1 MLHANQQPPRH
12 HDHVRFAL
20 CALLSALGLLVCW
33 TPVLAHHG
41 GLGIEGDLV
50 QWALK
55 VDQWQDE
62 GIAQGHRIKFLSY
75 PRQPV
80 IDNGAR
86 LVFEIQSTAT
96 GQYVSGLT
104 AELEVR
110 APDGTQRL
118 LPLPEVTGVTAY
130 YETTLAFEQ
139 EGEHTLTLRSLAGG
153 VPFSTTFRKTVSR
166 STLHGDWPTLLG
178 YGTVLAAF
186 LVTWIGLVLSVQ
198 RRFVAAFEISNLRSQ
213 MPKS

>member
-1 MLHANQQPPRH
+1 MS
-12 HDHVRFAL
+12 
-20 CALLSALGLLVCW
+20 LLTCW

-62 GIAQGHRIKFLSY
+62 SIAQGHRIKFLSY

-80 IDNGAR
+80 VGNGTR

-96 GQYVSGLT
+96 GQYVSGLS

-118 LPLPEVTGVTAY
+118 LPLPEITGVTAY

-139 EGEHTLTLRSLAGG
+139 EGEYALTLHSVTAG
-153 VPFSTTFRKTVSR
+153 VPFSTTFRKAVSR

-198 RRFVAAFEISNLRSQ
+198 RRFAAVWSEPL
-213 MPKS
+213 

>member
-1 MLHANQQPPRH
+1 MYRAHQSQPRYHAQGR
-12 HDHVRFAL
+12 VACGTLL
-20 CALLSALGLLVCW
+20 CAIALLLFW

-80 IDNGAR
+80 VGNGTR

-104 AELEVR
+104 AELEVH

-118 LPLPEVTGVTAY
+118 LPLPEITGVTAY

-139 EGEHTLTLRSLAGG
+139 EGEYALTIRSVAAG
-153 VPFSTTFRKTVSR
+153 VPFDTTFRKAVSR

-186 LVTWIGLVLSVQ
+186 LVTWIGVVLSVQ
-198 RRFVAAFEISNLRSQ
+198 RRFAAVWNESL
-213 MPKS
+213 

>member
-1 MLHANQQPPRH
+1 MHHTYQSPRR
-12 HDHVRFAL
+12 HDDHGRVP
-20 CALLSALGLLVCW
+20 CCVLLVAIGLLVCW

-80 IDNGAR
+80 VGNGTR

-118 LPLPEVTGVTAY
+118 LPLPEIPGVTAY
-130 YETTLAFEQ
+130 YETTLTFEQ
-139 EGEHTLTLRSLAGG
+139 EGEYTLTWRSVAAGA
-153 VPFSTTFRKTVSR
+153 PFSTMFRRTVSR

-198 RRFVAAFEISNLRSQ
+198 RRFATVWSASL
-213 MPKS
+213 

>member
-1 MLHANQQPPRH
+1 MHRAHQTQSRYYAH
-12 HDHVRFAL
+12 RGVAC
-20 CALLSALGLLVCW
+20 CALLCAIGLLSCW

-80 IDNGAR
+80 VGNGTR

-104 AELEVR
+104 AELEVQ

-118 LPLPEVTGVTAY
+118 LPLPEITGVTAY
-130 YETTLAFEQ
+130 YETTMAFEQ
-139 EGEHTLTLRSLAGG
+139 EGEYTLTWRSVAAG

-198 RRFVAAFEISNLRSQ
+198 RRFAAVWSESH
-213 MPKS
+213 

>member
-1 MLHANQQPPRH
+1 
-12 HDHVRFAL
+12 VRSA
-20 CALLSALGLLVCW
+20 CCVLLSVIGLLVCW
-33 TPVLAHHG
+33 TPALAHHG

-75 PRQPV
+75 PRQPIV
-80 IDNGAR
+80 GNSTR

-104 AELEVR
+104 AELEVH

-118 LPLPEVTGVTAY
+118 LPLPEITGVTAY
-130 YETTLAFEQ
+130 YETALTFEQ
-139 EGEHTLTLRSLAGG
+139 EGEHSLTLRSLAGG
-153 VPFSTTFRKTVSR
+153 VSFSTTFRKTVSR

-186 LVTWIGLVLSVQ
+186 LVTWLGLVLSVQ
-198 RRFVAAFEISNLRSQ
+198 RRFAAVWNGSISSV
-213 MPKS
+213 

>member
-1 MLHANQQPPRH
+1 MYHVHRPHPRH
-12 HDHVRFAL
+12 PTHGSVPFCTLL
-20 CALLSALGLLVCW
+20 CAMSLLTCW
-33 TPVLAHHG
+33 APVLAHHG

-55 VDQWQDE
+55 GDQWQDE
-62 GIAQGHRIKFLSY
+62 SIAQGHRIKFLSY

-80 IDNGAR
+80 VGNGTR

-96 GQYVSGLT
+96 WQYVSGLT

-118 LPLPEVTGVTAY
+118 LPLPEITGVTAY

-139 EGEHTLTLRSLAGG
+139 VGEYTLTWRSRAAG
-153 VPFSTTFRKTVSR
+153 VPFSTTFRKAVSH

-178 YGTVLAAF
+178 YGTVLTA
-186 LVTWIGLVLSVQ
+186 
-198 RRFVAAFEISNLRSQ
+198 
-213 MPKS
+213 

>member
-1 MLHANQQPPRH
+1 MYRAHQSQPSYH
-12 HDHVRFAL
+12 TQGSVAYWALL
-20 CALLSALGLLVCW
+20 CAIGLLICW
-33 TPVLAHHG
+33 DPVLAHHG

-62 GIAQGHRIKFLSY
+62 GMAQGHRIKFLSY

-80 IDNGAR
+80 VGNSTR

-118 LPLPEVTGVTAY
+118 LPLPEITGVTAY

-139 EGEHTLTLRSLAGG
+139 EGEHILTWRSVAAG
-153 VPFSTTFRKTVSR
+153 VPFSTTFRKAVSR

-198 RRFVAAFEISNLRSQ
+198 RRFAAVWSEPL
-213 MPKS
+213 

>member
-1 MLHANQQPPRH
+1 MHHAHRPRLWC
-12 HDHVRFAL
+12 A
-20 CALLSALGLLVCW
+20 ALLSAFGLLVCC
-33 TPVLAHHG
+33 TPGLAHHG

-62 GIAQGHRIKFLSY
+62 GMAEGHRIKFLSY

-80 IDNGAR
+80 VGKGTR
-86 LVFEIQSTAT
+86 LVFEIQATAT

-104 AELEVR
+104 AELEAR
-110 APDGTQRL
+110 APDGTQHV
-118 LPLPEVTGVTAY
+118 LPLPEIPGVTAY

-139 EGEHTLTLRSLAGG
+139 EGEYTLTWRSSAAG
-153 VPFSTTFRKTVSR
+153 VPFSTTFRKVVSR

-198 RRFVAAFEISNLRSQ
+198 RRFAAVWSEPL
-213 MPKS
+213 

>member
-1 MLHANQQPPRH
+1 MYHAHQPQPSSH
-12 HDHVRFAL
+12 AHGSIACCVLL
-20 CALLSALGLLVCW
+20 CAIGLLICW
-33 TPVLAHHG
+33 DLVLAHHG

-62 GIAQGHRIKFLSY
+62 GMAQGHRIKFLSY

-80 IDNGAR
+80 VGNGTR
-86 LVFEIQSTAT
+86 LVFEIQSIAT

-110 APDGTQRL
+110 APDGAQRL
-118 LPLPEVTGVTAY
+118 LPLPEITGVTAY
-130 YETTLAFEQ
+130 YETTLVFAQ
-139 EGEHTLTLRSLAGG
+139 EGEHILTWRSVAAG
-153 VPFSTTFRKTVSR
+153 VPFSTAFRKTVSR

-198 RRFVAAFEISNLRSQ
+198 RRFAAVWSEPL
-213 MPKS
+213 

>member
-1 MLHANQQPPRH
+1 MAHAYQQQPRQYN
-12 HDHVRFAL
+12 HVRSAL
-20 CALLSALGLLVCW
+20 CYVLSALGLLVCW
-33 TPVLAHHG
+33 APVLAHHG

-80 IDNGAR
+80 IGNGTR

-96 GQYVSGLT
+96 GQYVTGLT

-118 LPLPEVTGVTAY
+118 LPLPEITGVTAY

-139 EGEHTLTLRSLAGG
+139 EGEHSLTLRSLASG

-186 LVTWIGLVLSVQ
+186 LVTWIGVVLSVQ
-198 RRFVAAFEISNLRSQ
+198 RRFASVWSGVIS
-213 MPKS
+213 

>member
-1 MLHANQQPPRH
+1 MDHAHQPYPRPH
-12 HDHVRFAL
+12 NHGGVAC
-20 CALLSALGLLVCW
+20 CALLCAIGLLLSW
-33 TPVLAHHG
+33 TPALAHHG

-80 IDNGAR
+80 IGNGTR

-110 APDGTQRL
+110 APDGRRIAGRKRSEDGGSERPGL
-118 LPLPEVTGVTAY
+118 LDDGGSENRCR
-130 YETTLAFEQ
+130 Q
-139 EGEHTLTLRSLAGG
+139 GG
-153 VPFSTTFRKTVSR
+153 VQ
-166 STLHGDWPTLLG
+166 G
-178 YGTVLAAF
+178 
-186 LVTWIGLVLSVQ
+186 
-198 RRFVAAFEISNLRSQ
+198 
-213 MPKS
+213 

>member
-1 MLHANQQPPRH
+1 MPHT
-12 HDHVRFAL
+12 HDHRTRTSPLPWVMCYTLVAVS
-20 CALLSALGLLVCW
+20 LLAAW
-33 TPVLAHHG
+33 TSVLAHHG

-62 GIAQGHRIKFLSY
+62 SIAQGHRVKFLSY
-75 PRQPV
+75 PRQPLLG
-80 IDNGAR
+80 NSTR

-104 AELEVR
+104 AQLEVQ
-110 APDGTQRL
+110 APDGSPRR
-118 LPLPEVTGVTAY
+118 LPLPETTGVTAY
-130 YETTLAFEQ
+130 YETAMVFEQ
-139 EGEHTLTLRSLAGG
+139 AGEHTVIFHSLSTG
-153 VPFSTTFRKTVSR
+153 VPFSASFHKAVSR

-186 LVTWIGLVLSVQ
+186 VVTWISLVLSVQ
-198 RRFVAAFEISNLRSQ
+198 QRFATMGSST
-213 MPKS
+213 P

>member
-1 MLHANQQPPRH
+1 MPHSDQPPSRH
-12 HDHVRFAL
+12 HARRRAAC
-20 CALLSALGLLVCW
+20 CALLSAMAILVGW
-33 TPVLAHHG
+33 TPALAHHG

-80 IDNGAR
+80 LGNSTR

-104 AELEVR
+104 AELEVH

-118 LPLPEVTGVTAY
+118 LPLPEITGVTAY
-130 YETTLAFEQ
+130 YETTLTFEQ
-139 EGEHTLTLRSLAGG
+139 EGEHSMTLRSLAGG
-153 VPFSTTFRKTVSR
+153 LPFST
-166 STLHGDWPTLLG
+166 
-178 YGTVLAAF
+178 
-186 LVTWIGLVLSVQ
+186 
-198 RRFVAAFEISNLRSQ
+198 
-213 MPKS
+213 

>member
-1 MLHANQQPPRH
+1 MYRAHQSQPSYHAQGR
-12 HDHVRFAL
+12 VACGTLL
-20 CALLSALGLLVCW
+20 CAIALLLFW

-80 IDNGAR
+80 VGNGTR

-118 LPLPEVTGVTAY
+118 LPLPEITGVTAY

-139 EGEHTLTLRSLAGG
+139 EGEYALTIRSVAAG
-153 VPFSTTFRKTVSR
+153 VPFDTTFRKAVSR

-186 LVTWIGLVLSVQ
+186 LVTWIGVVLSVQ
-198 RRFVAAFEISNLRSQ
+198 RRFAAVWSEPL
-213 MPKS
+213 

>member
-1 MLHANQQPPRH
+1 MAHAQQPHPRH
-12 HDHVRFAL
+12 HNHVSVTC
-20 CALLSALGLLVCW
+20 CALFCAIGLLVCW
-33 TPVLAHHG
+33 TPALAHHG

-80 IDNGAR
+80 VGNSTR

-104 AELEVR
+104 AELEVH

-118 LPLPEVTGVTAY
+118 LPLPEIPGVTAY
-130 YETTLAFEQ
+130 YETTLTFEQ
-139 EGEHTLTLRSLAGG
+139 RGEHNLTLRSVAAG
-153 VPFSTTFRKTVSR
+153 VPFSTTFRKVVSR
-166 STLHGDWPTLLG
+166 STLHGDWP
-178 YGTVLAAF
+178 
-186 LVTWIGLVLSVQ
+186 
-198 RRFVAAFEISNLRSQ
+198 
-213 MPKS
+213 

>member
-1 MLHANQQPPRH
+1 MRRR
-12 HDHVRFAL
+12 HDHCTRGAHLPCAICYLL
-20 CALLSALGLLVCW
+20 CAIVLLPCW

-62 GIAQGHRIKFLSY
+62 GITQGHRVKFLSY
-75 PRQPV
+75 PRQPIV
-80 IDNGAR
+80 GNSTR

-104 AELEVR
+104 AQLEVQ
-110 APDGTQRL
+110 APNGSPRQ
-118 LPLPEVTGVTAY
+118 LPLPETTGVTAY
-130 YETTLAFEQ
+130 YETAMVFAQ
-139 EGEHTLTLRSLAGG
+139 EGEHIITFRALGPD
-153 VPFSTTFRKTVSR
+153 VPFSTSFRKAVSR
-166 STLHGDWPTLLG
+166 TTLHGDWPTLLG

-186 LVTWIGLVLSVQ
+186 LVTWLGFVVSVQ
-198 RRFVAAFEISNLRSQ
+198 GRFATVRKGAPSGSTETF
-213 MPKS
+213 

>member
-1 MLHANQQPPRH
+1 VL
-12 HDHVRFAL
+12 L
-20 CALLSALGLLVCW
+20 CVIGLLLHCA
-33 TPVLAHHG
+33 PVLAHHG

-62 GIAQGHRIKFLSY
+62 GIAQSHRIKFLSY

-80 IDNGAR
+80 VGNGTR
-86 LVFEIQSTAT
+86 LVFEVQSIDT

-104 AELEVR
+104 AELEVH
-110 APDGTQRL
+110 APDGTRRL

-139 EGEHTLTLRSLAGG
+139 EGEYTLTWRSVAAG
-153 VPFSTTFRKTVSR
+153 VPFGTTFRKAVSR

-198 RRFVAAFEISNLRSQ
+198 RRFAAVWSEPL
-213 MPKS
+213 

>member
-1 MLHANQQPPRH
+1 MPHSDQQPPRH
-12 HDHVRFAL
+12 HDHVCFAL
-20 CALLSALGLLVCW
+20 CALLSALGLLVYW

-62 GIAQGHRIKFLSY
+62 GVAQGHRIKFLSY

-80 IDNGAR
+80 VGNRAR

-96 GQYVSGLT
+96 GQYVSGL
-104 AELEVR
+104 AAQLEVR
-110 APDGTQRL
+110 DADGTQRL
-118 LPLPEVTGVTAY
+118 LPLPEVTGVTDY
-130 YETTLAFEQ
+130 YETTLLFEQ
-139 EGEHTLTLRSLAGG
+139 EGEHTLTLRSLVAG
-153 VPFSTTFRKTVSR
+153 VPFSTTFRKAVSR
-166 STLHGDWPTLLG
+166 SPLHGDWPTLLG

-198 RRFVAAFEISNLRSQ
+198 RRFASVWSSAIAEVC
-213 MPKS
+213 

>member
-1 MLHANQQPPRH
+1 MWRTPDYGPCRSYPLSAIWY
-12 HDHVRFAL
+12 
-20 CALLSALGLLVCW
+20 LLWALGLLACS

-62 GIAQGHRIKFLSY
+62 SLAQGHRVKFLSY
-75 PRQPV
+75 PRQPIV
-80 IDNGAR
+80 GHSAR

-104 AELEVR
+104 AQLEVQ
-110 APDGTQRL
+110 APDGSRRQL
-118 LPLPEVTGVTAY
+118 SLPETAGVTAY
-130 YETTLAFEQ
+130 YETAMGFEQ
-139 EGEHTLTLRSLAGG
+139 EGEHTITFRSLGPT
-153 VPFSTTFRKTVSR
+153 VPFSTSFRKAVSR
-166 STLHGDWPTLLG
+166 SALHGDWPTLLG

-186 LVTWIGLVLSVQ
+186 LVTWFGFVVSVQ
-198 RRFVAAFEISNLRSQ
+198 GRFAVVREGFPSGGTRTF
-213 MPKS
+213 